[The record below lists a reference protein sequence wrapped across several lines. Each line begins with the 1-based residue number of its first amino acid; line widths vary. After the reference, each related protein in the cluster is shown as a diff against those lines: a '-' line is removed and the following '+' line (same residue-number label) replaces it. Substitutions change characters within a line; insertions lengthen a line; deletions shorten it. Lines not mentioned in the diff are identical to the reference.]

1 MNLDLN
7 EFLKIIGNL
16 ENGFYEMRIWELN
29 LFDFWELMG
38 ILEYFILGMPCVT
51 QTQMCYIDL

>member
-7 EFLKIIGNL
+7 EFLEIVGNL
-16 ENGFYEMRIWELN
+16 KNEFYEMRIWKMN

-38 ILEYFILGMPCVT
+38 MLEYFVLSTPCDT
-51 QTQMCYIDL
+51 QTQL